1 MFHQHQIE
9 NFVNSSRTRNVIL
22 SCEPTDGSHQNVII
36 FCKPDDC
43 FYRNVFLSLEPH
55 FRMNPLTVTRTR
67 WRRVRYVVS
76 ISIYIHV
83 YRLNVGGRIFE
94 VSWKLLLEIPSSRN
108 IHNSQLEQRT
118 INQKRFTSE
127 RNISKIY
134 ETIDFCT
141 PLHKEGYSSE
151 KKCKRLI
158 FWR

>member
-55 FRMNPLTVTRTR
+55 FHMNPLTVTRTR

-108 IHNSQLEQRT
+108 IHNSQLESLLKKSFK
-118 INQKRFTSE
+118 NL
-127 RNISKIY
+127 RNY
-134 ETIDFCT
+134 RFCT
-141 PLHKEGYSSE
+141 PFTQRRTFFRK